1 MAPVLVVVGDEAVLC
16 PPLVV
21 GVGGGV
27 DTVPGRHC
35 E

>member
-1 MAPVLVVVGDEAVLC
+1 MEPVLVVVGDEVVLC

-21 GVGGGV
+21 GVGDV
-27 DTVPGRHC
+27 DAVPGRHC